1 MNGLHKNVKVIPID
15 APFLR
20 ELAEYIFVKFR
31 DMLPDFSDILL
42 VFPSQRNKYYFRRY
56 LLQATHAAG
65 VIPPAMRTV
74 DELINDLYE
83 AAGGRPGMCVDRI
96 ERNFILKQVIDELKV
111 TFWQEL
117 SFLQFIAVGDRLLG
131 FFDELAKEGVTIKA
145 IEEEVETGHYPER
158 YVVDELPILKAIYEK
173 FRERIHGTAYHDAMD
188 KYELLAEQ
196 PELTI
201 LDTYSYI
208 GIAGLVATTKLES
221 MVIKKLLEQ
230 YPAEL
235 ILHASQKEIPDAVHP
250 GTTYYLHH
258 KLLKRLDIEQ
268 MAAIGKV
275 SSHVTDS
282 APPVVHIKKTG
293 TEYGQIFHIKKVLER
308 LRKYEPHRCAIVL
321 TDEGLVRPITETL
334 SSAGYE
340 FNVSMGVPFTQSI
353 LYSFLVLLKE
363 MIENGYHYKEFFAFM
378 KHPLIKNAVIDGVSI
393 REMVYRFQDFMIHE
407 RLNYFDPDR
416 VYGDEY
422 KKLCTLVKRCAAT
435 VQQSE
440 PLNEYIEHL
449 LELLNAI
456 LTYNESAI
464 QGGMPGITEF
474 PERLHRLARLRFHEH
489 DGGGMKLLGLVL
501 RALEDETYTVRG
513 EPMKGIQVIGLL
525 EARNLDFDCIILP
538 SMNETVFP
546 RYSERDLFVNRQI
559 REKIGMPYD
568 KERENHYYYYFTQLM
583 AGKKEV
589 FISYVEEA
597 KRDMRSRFID
607 MLCARGEK
615 IDDTKLLLASRSL
628 DIPSRAVPKDRAIM
642 KRLDNMVTER
652 GLSPT
657 SLKDYRECP
666 YRFYLKYIMKLTEPD
681 EIIEEPGPMEW
692 GSAMHG
698 ALHSF
703 YEKHF
708 PNGFTD
714 DQLSVAR
721 EKLCGTFETSLC
733 TLIAV
738 RPRAI
743 TFLDM
748 DVYKKRLERFL
759 LNELERF
766 KQGFAVETQR
776 LEERLQG
783 HVKVNERSIFVKGY
797 ADRVDRIDGRL
808 YVIDYKTTVPDKS
821 KYTIGDTFVEFQLPM
836 YAMLLSGGDFSRVA
850 GMAYYGL
857 SRKVQV
863 KEIVEQASVPAYL
876 TAFRDG
882 ILVPTIMELL
892 DPNISFSMSE
902 DKDVCVFCSFQ
913 DICGVGDG
921 G

>member
-1 MNGLHKNVKVIPID
+1 MNDLHKKIKIIPID

-20 ELAEYIFVKFR
+20 KLAEYLCEKFK
-31 DMLPDFSDILL
+31 DMLPNFSDILL

-56 LLQATHAAG
+56 LLEVSRAEG

-74 DELINDLYE
+74 DELLDDLYE
-83 AAGGRPGMCVDRI
+83 AAGGRTGMCLDRI

-131 FFDELAKEGVTIKA
+131 FFDELIKEGVTIQA
-145 IEEEVETGHYPER
+145 IEEEVRAGHYPER
-158 YVVDELPILKAIYEK
+158 YVMDELPILKAIYER
-173 FRERIHGTAYHDAMD
+173 FRARINSTVYHDAMD
-188 KYELLAEQ
+188 KYELLVERL
-196 PELTI
+196 ELTI

-221 MVIKKLLEQ
+221 MVIRKLLEQ

-235 ILHASQKEIPDAVHP
+235 ILHASKKEIPDAVHP
-250 GTTYYLHH
+250 GMTYYLHH
-258 KLLKRLDIEQ
+258 KLLQRLNIEQ
-268 MAAIGKV
+268 MDAIGDV
-275 SSHVTDS
+275 RFHSEDITR
-282 APPVVHIKKTG
+282 PVIHIKKTG

-308 LRKYEPHRCAIVL
+308 LRKYEPHRCAIIL
-321 TDEGLVRPITETL
+321 TDEDLVRSVTETL
-334 SSAGYE
+334 RSAGLE

-363 MIENGYHYKEFFAFM
+363 MIEHKYHYTEFFAFI
-378 KHPLIKNAVIDGVSI
+378 KHPLIKNAVVDGAPI

-407 RLNYFDPDR
+407 RLNYFEPER
-416 VYGDEY
+416 RYGDEY
-422 KKLCTLVKRCAAT
+422 EQLCTLVRRCAAT
-435 VQQSE
+435 VERAVPLSE
-440 PLNEYIEHL
+440 YVAQLI
-449 LELLNAI
+449 ELLNAI
-456 LTYNESAI
+456 LLYNESVI
-464 QGGMPGITEF
+464 QGGMPGIKEF

-501 RALEDETYTVRG
+501 RALEDDTYAVRG

-628 DIPSRAVPKDRAIM
+628 DILSRAVPKDKAVM
-642 KRLDNMVTER
+642 KRLDDMVTDR

-666 YRFYLKYIMKLTEPD
+666 YRFYLKYVLKLKEPD

-698 ALHSF
+698 ALDSF
-703 YEKHF
+703 YRKHF
-708 PNGFTD
+708 PHGFAE
-714 DQLSVAR
+714 DQLSEAR
-721 EKLCGTFETSLC
+721 EKLCGSFEACLR

-748 DVYKKRLERFL
+748 DIYKKRLEHFL

-766 KQGFAVETQR
+766 KQGFAVETEK

-783 HVKVNERSIFVKGY
+783 HVGVNERSILIKGY
-797 ADRVDRIDGRL
+797 ADRVDRIEGRL
-808 YVIDYKTTVPDKS
+808 YVIDYKTTIPDKS

-836 YAMLLSGGDFSRVA
+836 YAMLLSGGDLSRVA
-850 GMAYYGL
+850 GLAYYGL
-857 SRKVQV
+857 SRKIQV
-863 KEIVEQASVPAYL
+863 REIAEQASVPAYL

-882 ILVPTIMELL
+882 ILVPTIRELL
-892 DPNISFSMSE
+892 DPNISFSMNE
-902 DKDVCVFCSFQ
+902 DKDVCIFCSYQ
-913 DICGVGDG
+913 DLCGVGDVG
-921 G
+921 